1 MAQEREL
8 IVWME
13 NQPGSLATIGKVLIK
28 RGVSIRAILAPEQ
41 RGRSPLHLLVDK
53 LAEAKDAL
61 KDLAVELEERDV
73 LTLELDNHPGALGE
87 TVDKLAKEGI
97 NIDYAYFSLR
107 EGESRDLVVLGVAD
121 VSRAEKILG

>member
-13 NQPGSLATIGKVLIK
+13 NQPGSLATIGSALIK
-28 RGVSIRAILAPEQ
+28 RGVRIRALLASEQ
-41 RGRSPLHLLVDK
+41 TGRSSLHLLVDK

-61 KDLAVELEERDV
+61 KDLEVELDERDV
-73 LTLELDNHPGALGE
+73 LTLELDNRPGALGE
-87 TVDKLAKEGI
+87 TAAKLAREGI
-97 NIDYAYFSLR
+97 NIDYAYFSMR

-121 VSRAEKILG
+121 VSRAGEILG